1 MPALHPSELGR
12 LMLAL
17 QNASIRKET
26 RCLIEWELL
35 TWVRPGEAVSA
46 AGATST

>member
-1 MPALHPSELGR
+1 
-12 LMLAL
+12 MLAL

-35 TWVRPGEAVSA
+35 TWVRPGEAVKRPLVRHRYEKSGMA
-46 AGATST
+46 YP

>member
-1 MPALHPSELGR
+1 
-12 LMLAL
+12 MLAL

-35 TWVRPGEAVSA
+35 TGTSRRSRQRSLVRYRYEKRN
-46 AGATST
+46 GAYPIPL